1 MNGYLKSDILTAI
14 GRVQRTHGIKG
25 ELNIELYDPDKAIP
39 SDFSCLIF
47 DLDGTFVPFFVRG
60 ERSRGASSCLV
71 ELEDVDS
78 DTAAAAFVGKEVYV
92 LSDELGKG
100 DGDDE
105 YLTLEDLVGYRL
117 FDTDGTLV
125 GAISGID
132 DTTANV
138 LFEVE
143 RPDMTSIHVPAA
155 EPLITDVDPEAR
167 TLTMNLP
174 TGLF

>member
-1 MNGYLKSDILTAI
+1 MSGYLKSDDLTAI

-25 ELNIELYDPDKAIP
+25 ELNIELYDPDKAVP

-47 DLDGTFVPFFVRG
+47 DLEGIFVPFFVRG
-60 ERSRGASSCLV
+60 ERPRGASSCLV
-71 ELEDVDS
+71 ELDDVDS
-78 DTAAAAFVGKEVYV
+78 DTAASAFVGKEVYV
-92 LSDELGKG
+92 LSSEIG
-100 DGDDE
+100 DGENDDDF
-105 YLTLEDLVGYRL
+105 LTLEDLVGYRL

-138 LFEVE
+138 FFEVE
-143 RPDMTSIHVPAA
+143 RPDMTSVHIPAA
-155 EPLITDVDPEAR
+155 EPLITDVDPDAR